1 METLE
6 IEDTLPNIFP
16 RSQLI
21 LGVPTLATTRRLTI
35 QAPLLVEEP
44 VKLGKEKEKR
54 TKIIHAVKGGTYRV
68 TFTFNGLPY
77 QPREI
82 RLFLEKAE
90 RRMELLREGIMA
102 SQDGI
107 HFTTIVLDRQALQNL
122 YVLLLKH
129 GARVK
134 IERTNHFS
142 SRKLGR
148 MVWRAVHAPS

>member
-68 TFTFNGLPY
+68 TFTFNGLP
-77 QPREI
+77 
-82 RLFLEKAE
+82 
-90 RRMELLREGIMA
+90 
-102 SQDGI
+102 
-107 HFTTIVLDRQALQNL
+107 
-122 YVLLLKH
+122 
-129 GARVK
+129 
-134 IERTNHFS
+134 
-142 SRKLGR
+142 
-148 MVWRAVHAPS
+148 